1 MSTNSASAAEPC
13 ANPSEWVD
21 QYGDVLFRYAS
32 SRVGDV
38 EHAEDLVQETFL
50 SAFRHRKQFD
60 GRARFG
66 TWLVAIL
73 RRKIADYYRAKHK
86 SPELLDDDTADCAVS
101 FSERGKWKVAPT
113 KWQSA
118 PEELAENVEFWGVYQ
133 GCLGDLPAH
142 LSQAFH
148 LREMA
153 RLAVEE
159 LTQKLAIT
167 PQNLAVRLHRARILL
182 RECLEKKWFLP

>member
-1 MSTNSASAAEPC
+1 MPINSASVDESL
-13 ANPSEWVD
+13 ANPAAWVD
-21 QYGDVLFRYAS
+21 QYGDLLFRYAS
-32 SRVGDV
+32 SRVSDV
-38 EHAEDLVQETFL
+38 EHAEDLVQETLL

-60 GRARFG
+60 ERAKFA

-73 RRKIADYYRAKHK
+73 RRKIADYYRMKHK
-86 SPELLDDDTADCAVS
+86 SPALLDDGTSDYATS
-101 FSERGKWKVAPT
+101 FNERGKWKVAPK
-113 KWQSA
+113 KWQSS
-118 PEELAENVEFWGVYQ
+118 PEELAENAEFWRIYQ

-153 RLAVEE
+153 RLAVED
-159 LTQKLAIT
+159 LTQKLGIT